1 MWVSANV
8 VVDAG
13 RDVMLLPE
21 DVGAVVVVAST
32 GVAVLEEV
40 LVSTVAV
47 DAGRLVRKRVS
58 QKGRKHI
65 VNKAT
70 ALMTTTTQSLSG
82 SVCLSYTHQGRCRSR

>member
-1 MWVSANV
+1 MWVSV
-8 VVDAG
+8 DVDVDAG
-13 RDVMLLPE
+13 RDVVL
-21 DVGAVVVVAST
+21 VVVVVVAST

-58 QKGRKHI
+58 QKGRKHL

-70 ALMTTTTQSLSG
+70 ALMTTTTQSVSG